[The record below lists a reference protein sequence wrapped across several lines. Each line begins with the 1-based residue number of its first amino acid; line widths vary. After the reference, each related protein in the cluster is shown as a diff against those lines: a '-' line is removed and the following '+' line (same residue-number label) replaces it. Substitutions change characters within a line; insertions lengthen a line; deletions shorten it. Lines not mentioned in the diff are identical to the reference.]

1 MIKALLL
8 ILDPANTW
16 DKIEQAERSFSKVF
30 FQFLLPVLLIS
41 GAAEAYGLVTFGH
54 KRGTVVERVVTVS
67 PDLAIRYKI
76 AQMSLDL
83 FVVFFG
89 AWVLRKIGAGF
100 HRRHSYVEC
109 FIALAYSLG
118 PLFVVRIINGAP
130 AVNPWVCW
138 GAGIFLSVSA
148 LYRGIPR
155 ILKPDPS
162 NALGLYILSS
172 LLLILITGLGQFLAL
187 LVLDE
192 KVWTSGW
199 L

>member
-8 ILDPANTW
+8 IFDPANTW
-16 DKIEQAERSFSKVF
+16 DKIEQAERNLARVF
-30 FQFLLPVLLIS
+30 VGFLLPLLLIS
-41 GAAEAYGLVTFGH
+41 GAAEAYGLITFGH

-67 PDLAIRYKI
+67 PDLAIRYKMV
-76 AQMSLDL
+76 QMSLDL

-100 HRRHSYVEC
+100 HRRHSYTEC
-109 FIALAYSLG
+109 FMALAYSLG
-118 PLFVVRIINGAP
+118 PLFLIRILNAAP
-130 AVNPWVCW
+130 AVNPWIWW
-138 GAGIFLSVSA
+138 GVGIFLSVSA

-172 LLLILITGLGQFLAL
+172 LLLVLITGLSQFLSL

-192 KVWTSGW
+192 KVWPGGW
-199 L
+199 